1 MHHRTN
7 IRPSASAFGASLR
20 RWIDYCPRV
29 AQDNRGSAAML
40 VGLALPVL
48 LGFGAMALDV
58 SLWYSQKRLLQS
70 GADAAA
76 MAAGITQYV
85 SGATQSAMEAAATAD
100 VTANGIA
107 NNLSSLSDSSALLE
121 IHSPPQSGAY
131 AGDNTATEAV
141 ITQRQNL
148 FLSGYFLH
156 APTQIKVRAVVKQS
170 TYAGGSA
177 CIIAL
182 DQSAAKAISVSGGSS
197 TTLKNCGFASN
208 SSDPNA
214 SLYENGNKTSITAS
228 FVHLSGGLD
237 QQNGSLTAPN
247 IVQNGPRVGDP
258 YHSMSTP
265 TTSGASYSDPSPNPN
280 ATTTLNPGT
289 YAGMTLKGN
298 VTLNAGV
305 YVVNSGSFTVDA
317 NATVNGSGVTIVMK
331 NNTSVTIN
339 GGATVNMSAPTTG
352 ANAGVAFYQT
362 PGSSTG
368 ITQKFNGGSNMN
380 IAGALYFPKQTVSFN
395 GGNANG
401 GGSCT
406 HIVARVVDLSGSAAT
421 NIDCTGAN
429 STFNPQTPE
438 LPYLVE

>member
-1 MHHRTN
+1 
-7 IRPSASAFGASLR
+7 
-20 RWIDYCPRV
+20 
-29 AQDNRGSAAML
+29 ML
-40 VGLALPVL
+40 VAVTLPVL
-48 LGFGAMALDV
+48 LGFGAVALDV

-70 GADAAA
+70 SADAAA

-85 SGATQSAMEAAATAD
+85 SGASQSAMEAAATAD
-100 VTANGIA
+100 VAANGIA
-107 NNLSSLSDSSALLE
+107 NNLTSLSDSSALLE

-131 AGDNTATEAV
+131 VGDSKATEAV
-141 ITQRQNL
+141 LTQRQNL
-148 FLSGYFLH
+148 YLSAYFLH
-156 APTQIKVRAVVKQS
+156 APVQIKVRAVVKQS

-197 TTLKNCGFASN
+197 TVLKNCGFASN

-258 YHSMSTP
+258 YHSMLTP
-265 TTSGASYSDPSPNPN
+265 TTSGASYSDPKPNPGS
-280 ATTTLNPGT
+280 TTTLDPGT
-289 YAGMTLKGN
+289 YSGMTLKGN
-298 VTLNAGV
+298 VTLKPGV
-305 YVVNSGSFTVDA
+305 YVVNSGNFYVDA
-317 NATVNGSGVTIVMK
+317 NATVNGSGVTIVMS

-339 GGATVNMSAPTTG
+339 GGATVNLSAPTSG
-352 ANAGVAFYQT
+352 NNAGVTFYQPT
-362 PGSSTG
+362 GSSTA